1 MAGVLSSACTSAR
14 LLPACDTCSDLGW
27 AVASPC
33 HCGVRAA
40 AGRRCFRVTPRA
52 RELPRSSASRPG
64 PGRVPLK
71 PGFTCV
77 GTSGDAEYGNLSPE
91 ESSPSPRKLAE
102 EALPREQLGMC
113 SPSRSSV
120 GVASREEAG
129 FRLLSCW
136 RPWPHSYCIWVPVQ
150 QKQAS
155 SVRAGRA
162 CARLLRTTE
171 GAAGG
176 HLLVGDM
183 GLARGSLVNHTPF
196 PRNPTG
202 ASSSRHCQQIPDS
215 VARHVAREPLWQSG

>member
-64 PGRVPLK
+64 PGRMPLK

-120 GVASREEAG
+120 GRGGLQGRSRIPTAVLLASMAPLLLHLGSCPAETSVLREG
-129 FRLLSCW
+129 RQGMCS
-136 RPWPHSYCIWVPVQ
+136 
-150 QKQAS
+150 AS
-155 SVRAGRA
+155 QD
-162 CARLLRTTE
+162 
-171 GAAGG
+171 
-176 HLLVGDM
+176 H
-183 GLARGSLVNHTPF
+183 
-196 PRNPTG
+196 
-202 ASSSRHCQQIPDS
+202 
-215 VARHVAREPLWQSG
+215 